1 MKKTHSGKKKLNNII
16 LSLLDK
22 IDQLPD
28 GTEIS
33 ISGLVNSIYGF
44 IDYKD
49 DFYNYKDFSLSEKEY
64 FELTRL
70 LLKKANHY
78 GIRIYSTED
87 DDIACGTGLPFHCS
101 FVIKHLRKKNNNL
114 LTLPEQNELK
124 HEVEKL
130 RTEISILVLERDELR
145 YVECRNLETAY
156 MLAVGALEHKAYETQ
171 CHMLRLKRKIEM
183 IQAKRNR
190 QEKII
195 LSQIEQAL
203 DEEFSEYQ
211 KKLNE
216 QIEKMNQAIE
226 HSHGKFLSDEETK
239 EFKKLYRSIVKI
251 LHPDLHPDLSDAQK
265 RLFQNAVQA
274 YKNGDLETLRLIH
287 TMSEEQNPSSDKT
300 DSSTELY
307 RQKERL
313 EKALTTIQE
322 EIAKIKSEFPY
333 TMKSFLSDKEKIEEK
348 KKELD
353 SIIQQYQDMVK
364 YYQEQLDKLV
374 R

>member
-1 MKKTHSGKKKLNNII
+1 
-16 LSLLDK
+16 
-22 IDQLPD
+22 
-28 GTEIS
+28 
-33 ISGLVNSIYGF
+33 
-44 IDYKD
+44 
-49 DFYNYKDFSLSEKEY
+49 
-64 FELTRL
+64 
-70 LLKKANHY
+70 
-78 GIRIYSTED
+78 
-87 DDIACGTGLPFHCS
+87 
-101 FVIKHLRKKNNNL
+101 
-114 LTLPEQNELK
+114 
-124 HEVEKL
+124 
-130 RTEISILVLERDELR
+130 
-145 YVECRNLETAY
+145 
-156 MLAVGALEHKAYETQ
+156 
-171 CHMLRLKRKIEM
+171 
-183 IQAKRNR
+183 
-190 QEKII
+190 
-195 LSQIEQAL
+195 
-203 DEEFSEYQ
+203 
-211 KKLNE
+211 
-216 QIEKMNQAIE
+216 MNQAIE